1 MSQKLVD
8 IYATKEKKK
17 PKRHKDKLRHVRIPL
32 KDEYLKHV
40 RQMARTEQKT
50 VTDMTEELIQDILER
65 EYVWQIRIIEDDYEA
80 AAKHS
85 VQAWL
90 PPSAHDVLFDLAVEH
105 LSSIR
110 HVAYSLIV
118 HALKGRGV
126 RI

>member
-17 PKRHKDKLRHVRIPL
+17 PKHHKDKLRHVRIPL
-32 KDEYLKHV
+32 KDEYLRHV
-40 RQMARTEQKT
+40 RQMARAEQMT
-50 VTDMTEELIQDILER
+50 VTDMTELLIQDILER
-65 EYVWQIRIIEDDYEA
+65 DYVWQIRIIEDDYEA
-80 AAKHS
+80 DAKHS

-90 PPSAHDVLFDLAVEH
+90 PPSAHDVLFDLATEH

-118 HALKGRGV
+118 RALKGRGV
-126 RI
+126 KI

>member
-8 IYATKEKKK
+8 IYATKEKRK

-32 KDEYLKHV
+32 KDEYLRHV
-40 RQMARTEQKT
+40 RQMARAEGMT
-50 VTDMTEELIQDILER
+50 VTDMTELLIQDILER
-65 EYVWQIRIIEDDYEA
+65 EYVWQIRIIEEDYEA
-80 AAKHS
+80 AANHS

-90 PPSAHDVLFDLAVEH
+90 PPQVHDVLFELATEY

-110 HVAYSLIV
+110 HVSYSLLV
-118 HALKGRGV
+118 HALRGRGV